1 MQSLWRFPLSSKHH
15 IHQFYI
21 EKCLCPKIDN
31 WDRIGSGYFIY
42 NKGCP
47 YHGAM
52 LKQNE
57 KECTNGEY
65 DYMRVT
71 NNNIKIKCSTKELYN
86 LLIQDIK
93 VEAIGSGFVVTL
105 ITDPPNAALLYY
117 TRNNLMHITSYT
129 EEFVHCRVSCK
140 CS

>member
-1 MQSLWRFPLSSKHH
+1 
-15 IHQFYI
+15 
-21 EKCLCPKIDN
+21 
-31 WDRIGSGYFIY
+31 
-42 NKGCP
+42 
-47 YHGAM
+47 
-52 LKQNE
+52 
-57 KECTNGEY
+57 
-65 DYMRVT
+65 MRVT

-129 EEFVHCRVSCK
+129 EEFVCTVEFPVSVVKSVVESCAFKDVITLKGNHCGDLMDVSLEF
-140 CS
+140 SE